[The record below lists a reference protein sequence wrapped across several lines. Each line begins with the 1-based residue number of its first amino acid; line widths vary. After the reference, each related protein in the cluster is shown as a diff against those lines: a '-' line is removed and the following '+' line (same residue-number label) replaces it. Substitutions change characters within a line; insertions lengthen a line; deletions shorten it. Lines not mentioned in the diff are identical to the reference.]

1 MQLITQGN
9 KLTMPTYN
17 DYKAISFSTGTFF
30 SGFQAFLEYFA
41 STTSQLVADDQNETV
56 NTTAVR
62 LVSDDTLNVFI
73 NLSAMVVLFCLAC
86 YSYVKNKGVEDD
98 IALLRNPQTDNE
110 IKAPNIP
117 ELRQSVE
124 DSLKKFNKDLN
135 WAKNEEYIIDK
146 QVAPLREK
154 LRFFGERYTHSLA
167 RHRALMITL
176 YLLVLPSLWD
186 NDYSMMG
193 IAGPLLQLA
202 FASLLPISHI
212 MLASRYRAY
221 YQELTEFYHGFLVGG
236 MNAVVA
242 AGEAEITER
251 DEQIKTLEAQ
261 CDKQHRTIT
270 ALEETVEH
278 QGKAIEARDGAIV
291 ELEHKLRDRE
301 STLAQLQAEKQQNQA
316 LKVCQQQVKTLEAR
330 CGTIEIKSGQLLAI
344 ASTVF
349 RPQVEVAE
357 AGEPGPA
364 STTTHRQ

>member
-1 MQLITQGN
+1 
-9 KLTMPTYN
+9 MPTYN

-56 NTTAVR
+56 NTTAVH
-62 LVSDDTLNVFI
+62 SASNNDALNVFI
-73 NLSAMVVLFCLAC
+73 NLSATIVLFCLAC

-98 IALLRNPQTDNE
+98 IALLRDAQPDHA

-117 ELRQSVE
+117 
-124 DSLKKFNKDLN
+124 
-135 WAKNEEYIIDK
+135 
-146 QVAPLREK
+146 K
-154 LRFFGERYTHSLA
+154 LRKTIQTSLQKFEKDFAWATAQDYLTDQQVELSREYVPLGRRLTFVGERYTHSLA
-167 RHRALMITL
+167 RHRTLMVLL

-186 NDYSMMG
+186 DDYSMMG

-242 AGEAEITER
+242 AGEAEIAER
-251 DEQIKTLEAQ
+251 DDQIKTLEDQA
-261 CDKQHRTIT
+261 DKQHKTIT
-270 ALEETVEH
+270 TLEETVQH
-278 QGKAIEARDGAIV
+278 QGETIEARNVAIADI
-291 ELEHKLRDRE
+291 ER
-301 STLAQLQAEKQQNQA
+301 TLQDTKSSLARLQTEKQQNQA
-316 LKVCQQQVKTLEAR
+316 LKVCQQQVKTLETKY
-330 CGTIEIKSGQLLAI
+330 GTMAIKPGQLLAI

-349 RPQVEVAE
+349 RPQAEGAE

-364 STTTHRQ
+364 PTTTNRQ